1 MVPFAR
7 NLQNL
12 SAEHQSAGYQADD
25 RLSGQW
31 KPLCRFGA
39 GVIRT
44 RAIRTG
50 IVPVAAVMMLALGGC
65 GSGTQKTVH
74 LDGPG
79 NTDPGNTAN
88 IDMVADSGGIE
99 ATGPSAEQPSGD
111 QTGTILF
118 MAAPE
123 GGKPARLI
131 SRTDSITTTP
141 TAKHLL
147 QQALASGRQAPANT
161 TSHTAPLVI
170 EADDHQE
177 TPIQLPAPATAT
189 LATAT
194 PRTDSQITIRR
205 QSQGAGQPTILKI
218 MEAP

>member
-1 MVPFAR
+1 
-7 NLQNL
+7 
-12 SAEHQSAGYQADD
+12 
-25 RLSGQW
+25 
-31 KPLCRFGA
+31 
-39 GVIRT
+39 
-44 RAIRTG
+44 
-50 IVPVAAVMMLALGGC
+50 MMLALGGC

-79 NTDPGNTAN
+79 NTGPGNTAN

-131 SRTDSITTTP
+131 SRTNSITTTP

-189 LATAT
+189 PTTAT

>member
-7 NLQNL
+7 NLYAGL
-12 SAEHQSAGYQADD
+12 QSAGYQADD
-25 RLSGQW
+25 RLSGHW

-39 GVIRT
+39 GAIGAKV
-44 RAIRTG
+44 IRTG
-50 IVPVAAVMMLALGGC
+50 IVPVTAVMMLALGGC

-79 NTDPGNTAN
+79 NTGPGNTAN

-131 SRTDSITTTP
+131 SRTNSITTTP

-189 LATAT
+189 PTTAT